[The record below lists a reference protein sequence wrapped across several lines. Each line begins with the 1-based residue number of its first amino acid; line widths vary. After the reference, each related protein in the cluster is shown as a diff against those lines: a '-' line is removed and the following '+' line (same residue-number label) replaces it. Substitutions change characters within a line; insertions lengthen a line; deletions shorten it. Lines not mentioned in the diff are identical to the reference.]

1 MTQSLKT
8 KEDMTKEMKEDKIR
22 TEKNRTEIN
31 TTGKEVTR
39 KDSVICMMKEEAQ
52 DMAEEL
58 YLKIAE
64 TLRMNI

>member
-8 KEDMTKEMKEDKIR
+8 KENMSIEIKEDKIR
-22 TEKNRTEIN
+22 IEKNRTEIN

-58 YLKIAE
+58 YLKKTE
-64 TLRMNI
+64 TLRMSI